1 MVDDDR
7 ELCELVREYLK
18 PDGLQVEPEH
28 DGEVGLFRALSGA
41 FELVIL
47 DVMLPTRNGL
57 DVLCQLRRVSLVPV
71 IMLTARGDEDDRIK
85 GLELGADDYLPKPFN
100 PRELLARVR
109 SVLRRQDQRA
119 GEAGS
124 SPVTVALGDLTVCA
138 SAMRA
143 TRDGQPLTLTAAEV
157 GLLEVLL
164 QAAGR
169 PVTRDEL
176 AERVLG
182 RPLAA
187 MDRSIDVHMSNLRR
201 KLGPHPGGSE
211 RIRAIRGVGYL
222 YTALGAPT

>member
-18 PDGLQVEPEH
+18 PDGLHVELEH
-28 DGEVGLFRALSGA
+28 DGEVGLFRAQSGA

-47 DVMLPTRNGL
+47 DVMLPTRDGL
-57 DVLCQLRRVSLVPV
+57 EVLSHLRRVSPVPV

-109 SVLRRQDQRA
+109 SVLRRQDHRPGDVGA
-119 GEAGS
+119 A
-124 SPVTVALGDLTVCA
+124 PLTVALGDLTVCA

-222 YTALGAPT
+222 YTALGDPT

>member
-1 MVDDDR
+1 
-7 ELCELVREYLK
+7 
-18 PDGLQVEPEH
+18 
-28 DGEVGLFRALSGA
+28 
-41 FELVIL
+41 
-47 DVMLPTRNGL
+47 
-57 DVLCQLRRVSLVPV
+57 
-71 IMLTARGDEDDRIK
+71 
-85 GLELGADDYLPKPFN
+85 
-100 PRELLARVR
+100 
-109 SVLRRQDQRA
+109 
-119 GEAGS
+119 
-124 SPVTVALGDLTVCA
+124 
-138 SAMRA
+138 MRA

-222 YTALGAPT
+222 YTALGDPT